1 MEPKVTVIGHLQR
14 GGAPTAL
21 DRVLASRLGHHAV
34 NLLLEGEENVA
45 VGVVNDA
52 IFTCPFEE
60 AITKQKKP
68 REALI
73 RMASILAI

>member
-1 MEPKVTVIGHLQR
+1 M
-14 GGAPTAL
+14 
-21 DRVLASRLGHHAV
+21 DRLLASRMGHHAV
-34 NLLLEGEENVA
+34 NRLLEGEENVA
-45 VGVVNDA
+45 IGIVNDS

-60 AITKQKKP
+60 AITRQKTP

>member
-1 MEPKVTVIGHLQR
+1 M
-14 GGAPTAL
+14 

-34 NLLLEGEENVA
+34 NRLLEGEENVA
-45 VGVVNDA
+45 IGVVNSN
-52 IFTCPFEE
+52 IFTCPFQES
-60 AITKQKKP
+60 ITMQKQP